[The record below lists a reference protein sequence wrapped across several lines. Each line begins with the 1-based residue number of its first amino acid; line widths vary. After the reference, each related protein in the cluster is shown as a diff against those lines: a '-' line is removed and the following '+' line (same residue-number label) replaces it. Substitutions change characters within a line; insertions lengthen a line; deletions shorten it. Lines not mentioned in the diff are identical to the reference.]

1 MKNRKGFTLVE
12 LLVTVL
18 ILGIVT
24 GLSIPLI
31 RNVQNNNKNREY
43 IAYMDTMKYS
53 AKLYV
58 DSYGEDLFG
67 KRKTGCTIIKYSDL
81 YGKGLLKDIPVDK
94 VSCASDD
101 SFVKVVKLDDK
112 YGYSTAIGCGYVNA
126 GGNVIINTNLSN
138 TGNIVTKTCNLE
150 AKVIMDFQAV
160 PEESL
165 SVKYK
170 KRNIKLTISS
180 DTGFNDDMQIYYGF
194 SYNQDSNVIDNNWR
208 KLPIKASGK
217 RSQKEKIL
225 SGEAIS
231 ITTDDLTTPAGVTGK
246 LYLVI
251 RVDKLENLVG
261 EPWTRDKDIE
271 SFQSFGPYIVD
282 NTKPEFNDST
292 IISSEATYNSVKPKL
307 NLKVT
312 DNLSKSEDLKMCISY
327 NRDSCSKKVSDMKNG
342 VGYEAY
348 RTDRV
353 LNPIKNVHDG
363 SNHTIFVTVADK
375 AGNYDTKSFN
385 YELGCSI
392 TYDKNGG
399 VGQMPDTICN
409 KNVDCPLKVNAFTRE
424 RHDFDGWYTS
434 ATGGTKYGASVK
446 LTTNIT
452 VYAHWKLME
461 HKITFNV
468 NGGDAWTKGRCE
480 ATTGGVFNN
489 GTCYKLVREQA
500 NYGALPV
507 STRNNVYFDR
517 WTTASNG
524 GTTINSNTK
533 FTGTTDQTL
542 YAQYGI
548 CTAARYV
555 TSGKT
560 IVRWI
565 SGNASTNFSEFAI
578 GCEHFYVIGTSGDT
592 VIGLAKYNLNL
603 ENNSQ
608 SQNGFQLTN
617 TSLGGYTAYNEAKA
631 YCNGYGSLL
640 NDSYGLSGIGS
651 GMMTRALLA
660 NFCSNICYNCYMRCS
675 NSKLYSSYYWGLTV
689 SKAEYGCG
697 KSWCGAERGLRIYS
711 DGQTDVPATN
721 PASNRPGV
729 RPIITINKYAI
740 N

>member
-1 MKNRKGFTLVE
+1 MKNRNGFTLVE
-12 LLVTVL
+12 LLVVIV

-31 RNVQNNNKNREY
+31 RNIQNNNRNREY
-43 IAYMDTMKYS
+43 TTYMDTMKYS

-67 KRKTGCTIIKYSDL
+67 KKKSGCAIIKYKDL
-81 YGKGLLKDIPVDK
+81 NGKGLLKDIPIDK
-94 VSCASDD
+94 VSCATDD
-101 SFVKVVKLDDK
+101 SFVRVVKLDDK
-112 YGYSTAIGCGYVNA
+112 YGYSTAIGCGH
-126 GGNVIINTNLSN
+126 INEHNNLVVDTTLSN
-138 TGNIVTKTCNLE
+138 TGTVISDICNE
-150 AKVIMDFQAV
+150 DATAFMDFQAT
-160 PEESL
+160 PRESA
-165 SVKYK
+165 SIKYK
-170 KRNIKLTISS
+170 QRNIKLTITSY
-180 DTGFNDDMQIYYGF
+180 TGINDNMQVYYGF
-194 SYNQDSNVIDNNWR
+194 SYNQDTNVINNDW
-208 KLPIKASGK
+208 KKIPVKIPGK
-217 RSQKEKIL
+217 KSQKEKIL
-225 SGEAIS
+225 SGEVIS
-231 ITTDDLTTPAGVTGK
+231 LTTDDLITPKGVTGD

-251 RVDKLENLVG
+251 RIDKLENIA
-261 EPWTRDKDIE
+261 TE
-271 SFQSFGPYIVD
+271 SWKADNGGNFKYFGPYTVD
-282 NTKPEFNDST
+282 NIKPEFNDST
-292 IISSEATYNSVKPKL
+292 IVSSVAAYNSVQPKL
-307 NLKVT
+307 KLKVI
-312 DNLSKSEDLKMCISY
+312 DNLSGPNDLKMCISY
-327 NRDSCSKKVSDMKNG
+327 DSDSCSKNVSNMKNG

-348 RTDRV
+348 NADKV
-353 LNPIKNVHDG
+353 LTAIKNVYDG
-363 SNHTIFVTVADK
+363 SNHTIYVTVVDK
-375 AGNYDTKSFN
+375 AGNYATKTFN

-399 VGQMPDTICN
+399 VGSMTDTICN
-409 KNVDCPLKVNAFTRE
+409 KNVDCPLKANTFTRE

-434 ATGGTKYGASVK
+434 ATGGTKYGATTK

-468 NGGDAWTKGRCE
+468 NGGDAWTRGRCE
-480 ATTGGVFNN
+480 AATGGVFDN
-489 GTCYKLVREQA
+489 GTCYKMVREQT

-507 STRNNVYFDR
+507 STKNNVYFDR
-517 WTTASNG
+517 WSTASNG
-524 GTTINSNTK
+524 GTTINSGTN
-533 FTGTTDQTL
+533 FTGTADQTL
-542 YAQYGI
+542 YAQYGV

-555 TSGKT
+555 ASGKT

-565 SGNASTNFSEFAI
+565 SGNASTNFSEFAV

-631 YCNGYGSLL
+631 YCNGYGELL
-640 NDSYGLSGIGS
+640 NNSYGLSGIGS

-721 PASNRPGV
+721 PANNRPGV

>member
-112 YGYSTAIGCGYVNA
+112 YGYSTAIGCGYVDA
-126 GGNVIINTNLSN
+126 GGNVIINTNISN

-251 RVDKLENLVG
+251 RVDKLENLAN
-261 EPWTRDKDIE
+261 ESWTRDKDIE
-271 SFQSFGPYIVD
+271 SFQYFGPYIVD

-327 NRDSCSKKVSDMKNG
+327 DNDSCSKKVSDMKNG
-342 VGYEAY
+342 VGYEDY
-348 RTDRV
+348 RADMV

-375 AGNYDTKSFN
+375 AGNYTTVS
-385 YELGCSI
+385 YTYTLAI
-392 TYDKNGG
+392 TLTYNPNGG
-399 VGQMPDTICN
+399 NGTMPPTYCN
-409 KNVDCPLKVNAFTRE
+409 KGTVCTLSANKFTRGKDYE
-424 RHDFDGWYTS
+424 YLGFFDAQKDGN
-434 ATGGTKYGASVK
+434 KYGDTAIFNASS
-446 LTTNIT
+446 TI
-452 VYAHWKLME
+452 YAQWKMLYSISF
-461 HKITFNV
+461 HY
-468 NGGDAWTKGRCE
+468 
-480 ATTGGVFNN
+480 TGSFKV
-489 GTCYKLVREQA
+489 
-500 NYGALPV
+500 
-507 STRNNVYFDR
+507 
-517 WTTASNG
+517 ASNG
-524 GTTINSNTK
+524 TVY
-533 FTGTTDQTL
+533 TDADYQTL
-542 YAQYGI
+542 EKNYK
-548 CTAARYV
+548 V
-555 TSGKT
+555 WFLTSGT
-560 IVRWI
+560 L
-565 SGNASTNFSEFAI
+565 TT
-578 GCEHFYVIGTSGDT
+578 YVDSDIDVFLAAGGTSGSTYYGGTGGGVAYTTSAIHDNGVYNI
-592 VIGLAKYNLNL
+592 VIGGSN
-603 ENNSQ
+603 
-608 SQNGFQLTN
+608 QNTVAFDQTALTGHGA
-617 TSLGGYTAYNEAKA
+617 GGSHRVGIYSGAECSAGNYGV
-631 YCNGYGSLL
+631 YYGYGWGGIGKYAW
-640 NDSYGLSGIGS
+640 NDSTIDGV
-651 GMMTRALLA
+651 R
-660 NFCSNICYNCYMRCS
+660 
-675 NSKLYSSYYWGLTV
+675 
-689 SKAEYGCG
+689 YGCG
-697 KSWCGAERGLRIYS
+697 GTGGASCCGMTCCGTTCNGAGGAFPSGCGGGNGPWSGANGIPNTGGGGGGASWWGNGGHSGGAGGS
-711 DGQTDVPATN
+711 
-721 PASNRPGV
+721 GV
-729 RPIITINKYAI
+729 VIIRKKEN
-740 N
+740 